1 MNGNLKGVIGTV
13 IGAVIVSLLGGL
25 VRMYLDVHD
34 LQRDVR
40 ILQQWHSQQGWELGL
55 GAFALDEKEA
65 KKKGVTKP

>member
-13 IGAVIVSLLGGL
+13 IGAVIVSILGGL

-40 ILQQWHSQQGWELGL
+40 ILQQWHSQKGWTQGL

-65 KKKGVTKP
+65 KAKGAKR